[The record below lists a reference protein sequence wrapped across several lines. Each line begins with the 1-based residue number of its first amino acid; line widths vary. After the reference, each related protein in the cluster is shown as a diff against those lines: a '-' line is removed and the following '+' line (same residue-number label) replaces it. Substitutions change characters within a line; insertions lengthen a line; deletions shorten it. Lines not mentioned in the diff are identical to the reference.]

1 LNSASPITNIYRRV
15 KLDHNEKERLVAS
28 ELGGGVVASIRA
40 CHQED
45 LQELFDPNLS
55 ITALPNS
62 KLMFIID
69 IFEIAAANANLY
81 L

>member
-1 LNSASPITNIYRRV
+1 MRKKGLSPLSSEEVWWRLFVRV
-15 KLDHNEKERLVAS
+15 IS
-28 ELGGGVVASIRA
+28 
-40 CHQED
+40 HQED

-55 ITALPNS
+55 ITALLNS